1 MAQNLYNFFGT
12 LLCIVMASLC
22 IKLIYNTFQEGWVRI
37 TAPTS
42 TVVLYYNDP
51 PPTRRVKGVF
61 LAGPTSSEEHTAWRL
76 KVIDLL
82 RQKGY
87 RGYVMV
93 PEFREGG
100 FEKGRPTMDDGKP
113 STIEGSDRS
122 SENITAWESVG
133 LENCSQVLFW
143 MPFSLGEKGD
153 LNSMPGFATRGEVQ
167 RAMILRPQAT
177 ILGMPDKA
185 FRGGLVRYWAN
196 RYGLKIHKTLEETVS
211 QIGL

>member
-1 MAQNLYNFFGT
+1 MTQNLYNFFGT
-12 LLCIVMASLC
+12 LLCAVLVALC
-22 IKLIYNTFQEGWVRI
+22 MKLIYNIFQEGWVRI

-42 TVVLYYNDP
+42 TVVLYYNDL

-100 FEKGRPTMDDGKP
+100 FEKGRPTMNDGKP

-122 SENITAWESVG
+122 SENITTWESVG

-143 MPFSLGEKGD
+143 MPFSLGEREIRIACRASPQEEKY
-153 LNSMPGFATRGEVQ
+153 RG
-167 RAMILRPQAT
+167 R
-177 ILGMPDKA
+177 
-185 FRGGLVRYWAN
+185 
-196 RYGLKIHKTLEETVS
+196 
-211 QIGL
+211 